1 MIIPYHL
8 INLRLDP
15 IEKDIASA
23 DETDG
28 QDIDIDMESLENA
41 SIL

>member
-28 QDIDIDMESLENA
+28 QDIYIHMEGSENA
-41 SIL
+41 STL